1 MRIPDDFLYY
11 LSAHEDCSEQLLFR
25 ARNLSAEDL
34 EVSTDAEVMRIKK
47 MVHSVLTEVHRM
59 EAFVRLRPLGS
70 CVLYGYLKPRHRIGE
85 IICDFF
91 ARRNP
96 QTIVVLG
103 NGRESWIS
111 FRYGGKI
118 IRKRGA
124 KMTETLEQLKS
135 FFNCSEEGLDVKGIW
150 QAYYDSQYR
159 PCHRNTKSFHQRMPR
174 RDQEA
179 AGLRMVQTKGEVTLD
194 DF

>member
-11 LSAHEDCSEQLLFR
+11 LSAHEDCSERLLLR
-25 ARNLSAEDL
+25 AKDLSAEDL
-34 EVSTDAEVMRIKK
+34 EVSTDAEIMHIRK
-47 MVHSVLTEVHRM
+47 MVHAVLTEVHRM

-70 CVLYGYLKPRHRIGE
+70 HVLYGYLKPRHKIGD

-103 NGRESWIS
+103 NGHESWIS
-111 FRYGGKI
+111 LHHGGKI
-118 IRKRGA
+118 LRKRGT

-135 FFNCSEEGLDVKGIW
+135 FFNCSEEDRDVKGIW

-159 PCHRNTKSFHQRMPR
+159 PCHKSAKSFHQRMPR
-174 RDQEA
+174 RDQKA
-179 AGLRMVQTKGEVTLD
+179 AGLRMVQNNSVVTLD

>member
-1 MRIPDDFLYY
+1 MRIPDDFLHY

-59 EAFVRLRPLGS
+59 EAFVRLRPLGP

-103 NGRESWIS
+103 NGHESWIS
-111 FRYGGKI
+111 FNYAGEI
-118 IRKRGA
+118 LRKRGA
-124 KMTETLEQLKS
+124 KMAETLEQFKS
-135 FFNCSEEGLDVKGIW
+135 SFNCSEEGRDVKDIW
-150 QAYYDSQYR
+150 QAYYDSQYS
-159 PCHRNTKSFHQRMPR
+159 PCHKSAKSSHKRMPR
-174 RDQEA
+174 RDQKA
-179 AGLRMVQTKGEVTLD
+179 AGLRMVQNKSIVTLD

>member
-1 MRIPDDFLYY
+1 MRIPDDFLHY

-59 EAFVRLRPLGS
+59 EAFVRLRPLGP

-103 NGRESWIS
+103 NGHESWIS
-111 FRYGGKI
+111 FNYGGKTL
-118 IRKRGA
+118 RKRGA
-124 KMTETLEQLKS
+124 KMAETLEELKS
-135 FFNCSEEGLDVKGIW
+135 FFNCSEEGRDVKDIW

-159 PCHRNTKSFHQRMPR
+159 PCHKSTKSYHTRMPR
-174 RDQEA
+174 RDQKA
-179 AGLRMVQTKGEVTLD
+179 AGLRMVQNKSIVTLD